1 MDSTDISFSHIALAF
16 GGLLVLLGLFYYFAR
31 FLSGQTRLGKW
42 RNGQRI
48 GVVETAA
55 VDGSRRLVLVRR
67 DNLEH
72 LLLLSGE
79 GDLVIEA
86 GIPVAEGETATAAAD
101 SAGWPTLRVP
111 GRGPERK

>member
-1 MDSTDISFSHIALAF
+1 MDSISYPQIALAF
-16 GGLLVLLGLFYYFAR
+16 GGLLVLLGLFYYLAR
-31 FLSGQTRLGKW
+31 FLSGQNRFSKW

-48 GVVETAA
+48 GVVETVP

-67 DNLEH
+67 DNTEH

-86 GIPVAEGETATAAAD
+86 GIAVDPAAESQQRAPESG
-101 SAGWPTLRVP
+101 GWPTLRVP